1 MCRSPLRLRRRL
13 LLLLASGAAAL
24 PLALPAAG
32 APAPLAAENPAGGGA
47 ASAFPGTATG
57 QVFDPNPV
65 VALQNERLTDQHD
78 QDDPALQPAYKAV
91 TLTHLDGSG
100 FLHGDFATLAPKQ
113 KNPAYSPSGQF
124 VYPRSDDRFEQVMAY
139 YHVTTAQLYIQRL
152 GFSNLNNEPQDLLI
166 NPIGQDNSYYDPK
179 TDVIAFGKGG
189 VDDAEDAEMIW
200 HEYGHAIQDSQ
211 VPGFGSGNQAGSI
224 GEGFGDY
231 WAFTMS
237 QADSPDTA
245 TTPLACI
252 ADWDAT
258 SYTSTVPHCLRR
270 VDADMTMADYDPHGD
285 VHVNGQIWSRALHD
299 INLALGRDQ
308 ANTVILQAQFAFS
321 PSTTFQAAAQ
331 ATVDAA
337 GARYGATAASQVRAA
352 FAARGI
358 L

>member
-1 MCRSPLRLRRRL
+1 MRRSRFL
-13 LLLLASGAAAL
+13 LLLTISAALL

-32 APAPLAAENPAGGGA
+32 LAPALARETPATGA
-47 ASAFPGTATG
+47 NAAAFTATATG

-65 VALQNERLTDQHD
+65 VTLQDETLTDQ
-78 QDDPALQPAYKAV
+78 QDKDYPALNPAYRTV
-91 TLTHLDGSG
+91 TLTRLDGSG
-100 FLHGDFATLAPKQ
+100 YLHGDFATIDPKQ
-113 KNPAYSPSGQF
+113 KTPAFSSTGQF
-124 VYPRSDDRFEQVMAY
+124 VYLRSDDRFEQVMAY
-139 YHVTTAQLYIQRL
+139 YHVTAAQTYIQSL
-152 GFSNLNNEPQDLLI
+152 GFTTINNEPQNLLL

-179 TDVIAFGKGG
+179 TDIITFGKGG

-252 ADWDAT
+252 ADWDSTA
-258 SYTSTVPHCLRR
+258 YTYNQLPHCLRR
-270 VDADMTMADYDPHGD
+270 VDTNKTMADYQPNGD

-299 INLALGRDQ
+299 INLALGRDP

-331 ATVDAA
+331 ATVDT
-337 GARYGATAASQVRAA
+337 ATALYGSATASQVQAA

>member
-1 MCRSPLRLRRRL
+1 MRRL
-13 LLLLASGAAAL
+13 KFLLLLATCAALL

-32 APAPLAAENPAGGGA
+32 LTPAVAGENLATGAA
-47 ASAFPGTATG
+47 ASAAAAFTGTASG

-65 VALQNERLTDQHD
+65 VTLQDETLTDQHD
-78 QDDPALQPAYKAV
+78 QDFPVLQPAYRTV
-91 TLTHLDGSG
+91 TLTHLDGSSH
-100 FLHGDFATLAPKQ
+100 LNGDFATIDPKQ
-113 KNPAYSPSGQF
+113 KTPAFSPTGQF
-124 VYPRSDDRFEQVMAY
+124 IYPRSDDRFEQVMAY
-139 YHVTTAQLYIQRL
+139 YHVTAAQLYIQSL
-152 GFSNLNNEPQDLLI
+152 GFTNINNEPQNLLL
-166 NPIGQDNSYYDPK
+166 NPIGQDNSYYDPR
-179 TDVIAFGKGG
+179 TDIITFGKGG

-211 VPGFGSGNQAGSI
+211 VPGYGTTNQSDSI

-252 ADWDAT
+252 ADWDSTA
-258 SYTSTVPHCLRR
+258 YTYNQLPHCLRR
-270 VDADMTMADYDPHGD
+270 VDTNMTMADYQRNGD
-285 VHVNGQIWSRALHD
+285 VHLNGEIWSRALHD
-299 INLALGRDQ
+299 INLALGRDT

-331 ATVDAA
+331 ATVNTASA
-337 GARYGATAASQVRAA
+337 LYGSAVASQVQAA

>member
-1 MCRSPLRLRRRL
+1 MRRSRL
-13 LLLLASGAAAL
+13 LILLATCAAVL
-24 PLALPAAG
+24 PLALPTITL
-32 APAPLAAENPAGGGA
+32 APALAQENPVDGA
-47 ASAFPGTATG
+47 AAAAFTGTATG

-65 VALQNERLTDQHD
+65 VALQDETLTDQHD
-78 QDDPALQPAYKAV
+78 QDYPALQGAYRTV

-100 FLHGDFATLAPKQ
+100 YLHGDYATINAKQ
-113 KNPAYSPSGQF
+113 KTPAFSSTGTF
-124 VYPRSDDRFEQVMAY
+124 VYPRSDDRFEQVMVY
-139 YHVTTAQLYIQRL
+139 YHVTAAQTYIQSL
-152 GFSNLNNEPQDLLI
+152 GFTNVNNEPQDLLV

-179 TDVIAFGKGG
+179 TDIITFGKGG

-200 HEYGHAIQDSQ
+200 HEYGHAIQDDQ
-211 VPGFGSGNQAGSI
+211 VPGFGSGNQAGSL

-237 QADSPDTA
+237 QGDSPDTA

-252 ADWDAT
+252 ADWDST
-258 SYTSTVPHCLRR
+258 SYTYNQLPHCLRR
-270 VDADMTMADYDPHGD
+270 VDTNKTMADYQPNGD
-285 VHVNGQIWSRALHD
+285 VHLNGQIWSRALHD
-299 INLALGRDQ
+299 INLALGRDP

-331 ATVDAA
+331 TTVDTATALYGAAA
-337 GARYGATAASQVRAA
+337 GSQVQAA